1 MFGAISFQ
9 PTHIESLNSRNMKKV
24 FVFCI
29 GGTGIRVMK
38 SITMLM
44 AGGMSTNGYTVV
56 PVILDPHLDLEEKK
70 RLHSLI
76 DGYED
81 IYKKSINNGTSTL
94 NHLDGFFNSEIKT
107 LPEICNQTNDT
118 QQATGTKEKFRSY
131 INLANLGAD
140 DINNYFVETLF
151 STKNLD
157 NPLSVG
163 FKGNPNVG
171 TVVLGDIIEGATW
184 FKDFKT
190 HCEKDDRVF
199 IISSIFG
206 GTGASGYPLL
216 EKKIRFAEN
225 EPTVKN
231 AVMGAVTVLPYYG
244 LKDPTTTGSDID
256 SANFYTKT
264 KAALA
269 YYDGTVKSDYLY
281 YIGEKSLKQVYDN
294 DEKKQDDKAN
304 FIELVAASALF
315 DFLKRE
321 RPDQQQYLTRAIE
334 SDQESLDLISLGRG
348 YKDIVKSVS
357 DYMLLRN
364 FIKILPSEKY
374 FPLIKNRGFNEKFY
388 KDAPF
393 QTLLRFTDIY
403 YQWYIELAQ
412 NKRAFAPLHYEN
424 TKQMSGWIKGVEL
437 DAKDD
442 SYYLLSMIK
451 ASNQDK
457 SKDHSNTFRH
467 FLKFAYDAIDIY
479 TNKIYS

>member
-1 MFGAISFQ
+1 
-9 PTHIESLNSRNMKKV
+9 MKKV

-44 AGGMSTNGYTVV
+44 AGGMSTNGYTVI

-70 RLHSLI
+70 NLHSLI
-76 DGYED
+76 DS
-81 IYKKSINNGTSTL
+81 YKDVYAKSINNGNSTL
-94 NHLDGFFNSEIKT
+94 NHLDGFFNSEIRT
-107 LPEICNQTNDT
+107 INELNNQTNDT
-118 QQATGTKEKFRSY
+118 QQNSGSKEKFRSY
-131 INLANLGAD
+131 IQLANLD
-140 DINNYFVETLF
+140 THDLNNYLVETLF
-151 STKNLD
+151 STKNLEA
-157 NPLSVG
+157 PLSVG

-171 TVVLGDIIEGATW
+171 TVVLGEMIEGADW
-184 FKDFKT
+184 FKAFKQ

-216 EKKIRFAEN
+216 EKKIRMAQN

-231 AVMGAVTVLPYYG
+231 AIMGAVTVLPYYG
-244 LKDPTTTGSDID
+244 LKDPATTGSDID

-269 YYDGTVKSDYLY
+269 YYHGTVKSDYLY

-315 DFLKRE
+315 DFLNRGK
-321 RPDQQQYLTRAIE
+321 PDNQQFMTRAIE
-334 SDQESLDLISLGRG
+334 SDQESLDFVSLGKG
-348 YKDIVKSVS
+348 YKGIVKSVA

-364 FIKILPSEKY
+364 LINSLPSERF
-374 FPLIKNRGFNEKFY
+374 FPLVKNRGFNEEFY
-388 KDAPF
+388 KDSAF
-393 QTLLRFTDIY
+393 QALKRFTDIY
-403 YQWYIELAQ
+403 FRWYSELAQ
-412 NKRAFAPLHYEN
+412 NKRAFAPLNYDS
-424 TKQMSGWIKGVEL
+424 TKQMGGWIKGIEL

-442 SYYLLSMIK
+442 SYYLLSMIQ

-457 SKDHSNTFRH
+457 SKDHSNKFRF
-467 FLKFAYDAIDIY
+467 FLKFAYDAIDKY
-479 TNKIYS
+479 TTKINK

>member
-1 MFGAISFQ
+1 
-9 PTHIESLNSRNMKKV
+9 MKKV

-56 PVILDPHLDLEEKK
+56 PIILDPHLDLEEKK
-70 RLHSLI
+70 NLHSLI
-76 DGYED
+76 EGYED
-81 IYKKSINNGTSTL
+81 IYKKSINNGTSVL
-94 NHLDGFFNSEIKT
+94 NHLDGFFNSEIIT
-107 LPEICNQTNDT
+107 LPELCNQTNDT
-118 QQATGTKEKFRSY
+118 QQNAGTKEKFRSY

-140 DINNYFVETLF
+140 NINNYLVETMF

-157 NPLSVG
+157 SPLSVG

-171 TVVLGDIIEGATW
+171 TVVLGEIIEEATW
-184 FKDFKT
+184 FKDFKM

-216 EKKIRFAEN
+216 EKKIKFADN
-225 EPTVKN
+225 EPAVKN
-231 AVMGAVTVLPYYG
+231 AQMGAVTVLPYYG
-244 LKDPTTTGSDID
+244 LKDPATTGSDID

-269 YYDGTVKSDYLY
+269 YYEGTVKSDYLY
-281 YIGEKSLKQVYDN
+281 YVGEKSLKQVYDN

-321 RPDQQQYLTRAIE
+321 KPDSQQYLTRAIDD
-334 SDQESLDLISLGRG
+334 DQESLDLVSMGSG
-348 YKDIVKSVS
+348 YKDIVKSVA

-364 FIKILPSEKY
+364 FVKKLPEEKF
-374 FPLIKNRGFNEKFY
+374 FPLAKNRGLNEGFY
-388 KDAPF
+388 KDAAF
-393 QTLLRFTDIY
+393 QSLSRFTNVY
-403 YQWYIELAQ
+403 YQWYSELAQ
-412 NKRAFAPLHYEN
+412 NKRAFAPLHYDN
-424 TKQMSGWIKGVEL
+424 PKQMSGWIKSIEL

-442 SYYLLSMIK
+442 SYYMLSMIK

-457 SKDHSNTFRH
+457 SKDHSNKFRF
-467 FLKFAYDAIDIY
+467 FLKFAYDAIDKY
-479 TNKIYS
+479 TNKIYK